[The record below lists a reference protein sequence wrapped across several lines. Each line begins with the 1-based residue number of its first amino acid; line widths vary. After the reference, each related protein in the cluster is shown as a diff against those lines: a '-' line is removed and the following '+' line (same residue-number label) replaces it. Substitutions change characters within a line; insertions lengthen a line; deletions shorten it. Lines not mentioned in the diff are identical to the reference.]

1 MMATPKHH
9 RHREIQM
16 NSNEK
21 RCAPVTLA
29 TLLLAGLAGGIAEA
43 VWVAIYSTFAPL
55 GSSEVL
61 RQIVATA
68 SPALAASSA
77 APALGMLMHLSLA
90 IVLAICYGRLVWGP
104 IQHRSGLFTSMLA
117 GVAALALVW
126 ALNFFVLLPVLNPA
140 FVLLLPYSASL
151 ISKLLFG
158 AAMGSVLF
166 ARNRNFAGRY
176 RPRRTALTLRA
187 LQSL

>member
-1 MMATPKHH
+1 MATPKHH
-9 RHREIQM
+9 YHGEIRM
-16 NSNEK
+16 ISNENH
-21 RCAPVTLA
+21 RAPVTLA
-29 TLLLAGLAGGIAEA
+29 TLLLAGLAGGIVEV

-55 GSSEVL
+55 SCSEVL

-90 IVLAICYGRLVWGP
+90 IVLAVCYGRLAWGP
-104 IQHRSGLFTSMLA
+104 IRHRSSLFTSILA

-126 ALNFFVLLPVLNPA
+126 ALNFFVLLPLLNPA

-151 ISKLLFG
+151 TSKLLFG

-176 RPRRTALTLRA
+176 RPRHAALTSRA